1 MEKERIQNL
10 YHELKT
16 MRLSGM
22 ADVLIDFY
30 ENPNH
35 ELIAADEI
43 IEQMISAEYDLRSS
57 KKINKLIRRSHIR
70 YPEAVIDE
78 VTYAPERHLDIKAI
92 EKLSECRWI
101 EERKNL
107 IITGLTGAGK
117 TYMACALGMAAI
129 HQFKNV
135 YYTSANLLIMELQK
149 AENQGTIL
157 DELKALAKFDLIII
171 DDFGLMN
178 LELNVCRN
186 LFQLISEREGRSS
199 IMIVSQI
206 PVANW
211 YDLFQE
217 ATFADA
223 FLDRICHKAYRLEF
237 NGESLRKKTHKN

>member
-57 KKINKLIRRSHIR
+57 KKINKLIRRSRIR
-70 YPEAVIDE
+70 YPEAV
-78 VTYAPERHLDIKAI
+78 
-92 EKLSECRWI
+92 I